1 MQVGEKRYGRHVG
14 GQRGA
19 ETGGKEF
26 ERVLEALLL
35 RMSDGTHPQ
44 GSLLPPQRELAQE
57 LSVSRDT
64 IQRVLKELSERGLVE
79 SRQGSGSR
87 VIAAPPT
94 QRRQPAV
101 RRTHPGRAK
110 LGPQLALAFAR
121 PEVVLDVFTF
131 TSESLAAHIWLQ
143 AERIR
148 SGEVAPQRIA
158 LRMLLPS
165 ENMQL
170 PYPYAIDDP
179 DDPRPLERVRGIT
192 RRNTKSLR
200 LALEELKAERF
211 VADVD
216 VSVRWAPIT
225 PAFKLYLF
233 HGTEALHGMY
243 KVVERP
249 IVLDE
254 GTIPAIDVI
263 GLGAVLEHYVA
274 DDDPDSPG
282 SVFVSERQTWFDSVW
297 NYLAK
302 D

>member
-1 MQVGEKRYGRHVG
+1 M
-14 GQRGA
+14 
-19 ETGGKEF
+19 
-26 ERVLEALLL
+26 LEALVL
-35 RMSDGTHPQ
+35 RMSDGTYPL
-44 GSLLPPQRELAQE
+44 GSLLPPQRELAQD
-57 LSVSRDT
+57 LAVSRDT
-64 IQRVLKELSERGLVE
+64 VQRVLKELSERGLVE

-87 VIAAPPT
+87 VTGSPAT
-94 QRRQPAV
+94 RERRKPAV
-101 RRTHPGRAK
+101 HVAGPGRMT
-110 LGPQLALAFAR
+110 LGPHLDRAFER
-121 PEVVLDVFTF
+121 SEVVLDVFTF
-131 TSESLAAHIWLQ
+131 TSESLAAHIWIQ

-148 SGEVAPQRIA
+148 SGAVAPQRIA

-165 ENMQL
+165 EDMEL
-170 PYPYAIDDP
+170 PFPRAIADP

-192 RRNTKSLR
+192 RRNTQSLR

-216 VSVRWAPIT
+216 VAVRWAPIT

-233 HGTEALHGMY
+233 DGTEALHGMY

-254 GTIPAIDVI
+254 GTVPAIDVI

-297 NYLAK
+297 EYLATE
-302 D
+302 

>member
-1 MQVGEKRYGRHVG
+1 MG
-14 GQRGA
+14 GQRAA
-19 ETGGKEF
+19 EGGGKEF
-26 ERVLEALLL
+26 ERVLEALVL
-35 RMSDGTHPQ
+35 RMSDGTYPL
-44 GSLLPPQRELAQE
+44 GSLLPPQRELAQD
-57 LSVSRDT
+57 LAVSRDT
-64 IQRVLKELSERGLVE
+64 VQRVLKELSERGLVE

-87 VIAAPPT
+87 VTGSPAA
-94 QRRQPAV
+94 QERRRPAV
-101 RRTHPGRAK
+101 HAARSGRMT
-110 LGPQLALAFAR
+110 LGPHLDRAFER
-121 PEVVLDVFTF
+121 SEVVLDVFTF
-131 TSESLAAHIWLQ
+131 TSESLAAHIWIQ

-148 SGEVAPQRIA
+148 SGAVAPQRIA

-165 ENMQL
+165 EDMQL
-170 PYPYAIDDP
+170 PFPRAIADP

-192 RRNTKSLR
+192 RRNTQSLR

-216 VSVRWAPIT
+216 VAVRWAPLT

-254 GTIPAIDVI
+254 GTVAAIDVI

-282 SVFVSERQTWFDSVW
+282 SVFVTERQTWFDSVW
-297 NYLAK
+297 EYLATE
-302 D
+302 

>member
-1 MQVGEKRYGRHVG
+1 MG
-14 GQRGA
+14 GLRGA
-19 ETGGKEF
+19 EGGCREF
-26 ERVLEALLL
+26 ERVLEELVL
-35 RMSDGTHPQ
+35 RMSDGTYPQ
-44 GSLLPPQRELAQE
+44 GVLLPPQRELAQE

-64 IQRVLKELSERGLVE
+64 VQRVLKELSERGLVE

-87 VIAAPPT
+87 VIASPASQEQ
-94 QRRQPAV
+94 QRPAD
-101 RRTHPGRAK
+101 RRARPGRAR
-110 LGPQLALAFAR
+110 LGQQLALAFAR

-131 TSESLAAHIWLQ
+131 TSESLATHIWIQ

-148 SGEVAPQRIA
+148 LGEVVPQRIA

-165 ENMQL
+165 EDMPL
-170 PYPYAIDDP
+170 PYPRAIDDL

-192 RRNTKSLR
+192 RRNTKSLQ
-200 LALEELKAERF
+200 LALEELKVEKF

-216 VSVRWAPIT
+216 VSVRYAPVT

-263 GLGAVLEHYVA
+263 GFGAVLEHYVA

-297 NYLAK
+297 KYLAT